1 MAITI
6 EEIIMERIEEKM
18 DQEIEILV
26 ERVSLRRLK
35 PITTNPKRLFMK
47 RRKVLRPLKI
57 KKKLLPNKLNKS
69 KIEMMIRAKAE
80 RS

>member
-35 PITTNPKRLFMK
+35 PITTNLKRLFMK

>member
-1 MAITI
+1 
-6 EEIIMERIEEKM
+6 MERIEEKM
-18 DQEIEILV
+18 DQDIEILV
-26 ERVSLRRLK
+26 ERVRLRRLK
-35 PITTNPKRLFMK
+35 AITTNLKRLFTK

-57 KKKLLPNKLNKS
+57 KKKLPLNKLNKS